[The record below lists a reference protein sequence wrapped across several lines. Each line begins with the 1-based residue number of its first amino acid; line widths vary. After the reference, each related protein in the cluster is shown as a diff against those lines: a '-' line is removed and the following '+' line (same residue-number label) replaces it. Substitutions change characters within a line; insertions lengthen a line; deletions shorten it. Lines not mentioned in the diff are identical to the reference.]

1 MNNDILKMALRY
13 AEIGIPV
20 MPLHGIKEDGSCTC
34 RNGSN
39 CTSKGKHPIFNGW
52 HSIATTDKVTITKW
66 WSKYPNSN
74 IGIPTGEKSGWLVLD
89 IDTKYEGDKTLE
101 TLEMLYDDLP
111 LTVTA
116 ITGSGGEH
124 RIFKY
129 PTGLKIPNK
138 VNFAKGLDTRSN
150 GGLIVAAPSTHASW
164 NRYKWL
170 EGHSPF
176 DIELTDAPKWLL
188 DLMMGGGDKAREC
201 SNLTTT
207 ENSAKQISEG
217 GRNNHLT
224 SLAGTLRTKGMGEEG
239 ILAALLAEKNANC
252 EPPLE
257 DREVMVKAR
266 SISRYE
272 PQKGHLKASYN
283 KTDSGN
289 AERFRDQ
296 HSDKVIYFHTLGK
309 WFVWNGKHWEVD
321 ERGRLS
327 DKN

>member
-1 MNNDILKMALRY
+1 MNNNILEMTLRY

-20 MPLHGIKEDGSCTC
+20 MPLHGIKEDGSCAC
-34 RNGSN
+34 RNADKCS
-39 CTSKGKHPIFNGW
+39 SKGKHPIFNGW
-52 HSIATTDKVTITKW
+52 HSIATTDKATVTNW
-66 WSKYPNSN
+66 WSKHPNAN
-74 IGIPTGEKSGWLVLD
+74 IGITTGEKSGWLVLD

-111 LTVTA
+111 PTVTA

-124 RIFKY
+124 KIFKY